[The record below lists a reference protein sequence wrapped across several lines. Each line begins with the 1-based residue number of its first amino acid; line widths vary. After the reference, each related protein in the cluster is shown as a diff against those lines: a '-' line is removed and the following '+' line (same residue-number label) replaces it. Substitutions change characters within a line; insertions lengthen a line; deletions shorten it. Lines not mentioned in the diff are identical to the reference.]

1 MGGRC
6 VAGWWCW
13 GGRDLSR
20 DQSLDLWQEQLRLF
34 LWSFFRGRRAER
46 NLALELEFEKE
57 NKPSGSPRQWPDSL

>member
-1 MGGRC
+1 M
-6 VAGWWCW
+6 
-13 GGRDLSR
+13 SR